1 MKKNN
6 LNDYNYNNNYNFLK
20 IKPKQFISNSQGKVQ
35 PKQNLAS
42 STDKL
47 PPLNLNIKPVNKK
60 NNNNNNNNNISNNNT
75 NLLKLSI
82 TSNKS
87 LNRSLRS
94 NSTKEESKEMSP
106 SSNKDLMLSPLK
118 NEENLKINLNMKL
131 SHLKDN
137 IDIPIQQS
145 LPKYTKE
152 LDFLNDFPKKVE
164 PKLTRDNWKK
174 HDLYYESGANKFINI
189 HQTIRGIVDDILS
202 LIVNQKVMR
211 AHAIF
216 KQLNDLLDMHHKV
229 EEKNL
234 FPYLKKIDK
243 IEEVMG
249 LDKDHEEMNH
259 FLAKLSKIFYTP
271 EKSNLLET
279 FTAFK
284 NSLFKHLEVEEDIT
298 IPVIILNGFRFSCCT
313 NVSKKTC
320 CFY

>member
-1 MKKNN
+1 MI
-6 LNDYNYNNNYNFLK
+6 K
-20 IKPKQFISNSQGKVQ
+20 IQANKPQLV
-35 PKQNLAS
+35 
-42 STDKL
+42 T
-47 PPLNLNIKPVNKK
+47 
-60 NNNNNNNNNISNNNT
+60 
-75 NLLKLSI
+75 
-82 TSNKS
+82 
-87 LNRSLRS
+87 LNRL
-94 NSTKEESKEMSP
+94 NWTKHK
-106 SSNKDLMLSPLK
+106 
-118 NEENLKINLNMKL
+118 
-131 SHLKDN
+131 
-137 IDIPIQQS
+137 
-145 LPKYTKE
+145 
-152 LDFLNDFPKKVE
+152 
-164 PKLTRDNWKK
+164 
-174 HDLYYESGANKFINI
+174 LYYDSGANKFINI
-189 HQTIRGIVDDILS
+189 HNYIRQEIDRILK
-202 LIVNQKVMR
+202 LITAKNFKR
-211 AHAIF
+211 AHYLF
-216 KQLNDLLDMHHKV
+216 LMLHDLLDMHHKV